1 MTIGEM
7 VFGSLLVGAVCIP
20 AGTIVLFAKERIGKI
35 REKRKKKEELN
46 FLRKKFLED
55 KRIYSSIVIFGDDD
69 PEHEE
74 ILFERS
80 VSDLKEYL
88 HCFVSILQENLSKKE
103 LKNIEDRALEI
114 LSFKD
119 SLGFGSVVFIY
130 YENINRIYGEIVL
143 RKIGVA

>member
-55 KRIYSSIVIFGDDD
+55 KRICSLIYFGYDD
-69 PEHEE
+69 PEYEE

-119 SLGFGSVVFIY
+119 SLGFGSVVFMY